1 MRITLNLA
9 FSVLLF
15 VAWYKKQW
23 SNRLLLICNFIC
35 LIMCSLWSLVLS
47 SDVLHFPLCFPWYV
61 AKSTSQPEQIVYL
74 LKRFCEQSVLSF
86 LDLLLAQV
94 RLGCVLFVM
103 SFSEKLIIKCSNV
116 GKTSWE
122 VRKKKPALLLLQV
135 TETRE
140 MKFQGIFF
148 FFFCCLFYFFSFLM
162 LKFSFF
168 GCNQD

>member
-1 MRITLNLA
+1 M
-9 FSVLLF
+9 
-15 VAWYKKQW
+15 
-23 SNRLLLICNFIC
+23 
-35 LIMCSLWSLVLS
+35 
-47 SDVLHFPLCFPWYV
+47 
-61 AKSTSQPEQIVYL
+61 
-74 LKRFCEQSVLSF
+74 LSF

-148 FFFCCLFYFFSFLM
+148 FFLVALFTLM
-162 LKFSFF
+162 LTKVMVTLATF
-168 GCNQD
+168 